1 MPKGSGG
8 KLFQKDRLDV
18 TEIDSTTGKTYSYIM
33 QKKMS
38 VEKKR
43 KDRIKISENPFH
55 HKGNENTGGIK
66 QPKSTFLAI

>member
-8 KLFQKDRLDV
+8 KLFQ
-18 TEIDSTTGKTYSYIM
+18 
-33 QKKMS
+33 
-38 VEKKR
+38 